1 VVYHVGSI
9 PAAPITL
16 AAVASP
22 TSVFP
27 GDPVSVT
34 STPGNLNPKL
44 HDLYAWTGSGVTG
57 NGTQAAVNTSA
68 LAPGTY
74 TVKVQLKEGKPGK
87 EALGR
92 SAEASAT
99 FTVKEFEPPTATCS
113 ANPSTL
119 RPGETAAVTAMG
131 ISPQNRPLTYS
142 YSATAGSISG
152 NGASAVFA
160 SNGAPTG
167 VTGITCN
174 VSDDKGH
181 SATAN
186 TSVTIAAPYV
196 LPIPHTQTLC
206 SIAFEKDKRRPVRV
220 DNEAKA
226 CLDEVALDLGKQ
238 PDAKAVLVGSSD
250 AVEKAKTAK
259 EAKFALKHKHA
270 KVDDLAAQRAVNAK
284 DYLVTEKG
292 IDASRIG
299 VATNATDGK
308 AVADY
313 LVPSGAT
320 FASDVQATT
329 PVDQASVKPQARKP
343 LASKPAHRKHVA
355 AAASTK

>member
-1 VVYHVGSI
+1 
-9 PAAPITL
+9 
-16 AAVASP
+16 
-22 TSVFP
+22 
-27 GDPVSVT
+27 
-34 STPGNLNPKL
+34 
-44 HDLYAWTGSGVTG
+44 
-57 NGTQAAVNTSA
+57 
-68 LAPGTY
+68 
-74 TVKVQLKEGKPGK
+74 
-87 EALGR
+87 
-92 SAEASAT
+92 
-99 FTVKEFEPPTATCS
+99 
-113 ANPSTL
+113 
-119 RPGETAAVTAMG
+119 
-131 ISPQNRPLTYS
+131 
-142 YSATAGSISG
+142 
-152 NGASAVFA
+152 
-160 SNGAPTG
+160 
-167 VTGITCN
+167 
-174 VSDDKGH
+174 
-181 SATAN
+181 
-186 TSVTIAAPYV
+186 VTIAAPYV
-196 LPIPHTQTLC
+196 LPSPHTQTLC